1 MKTWIK
7 TNLSKIT
14 LALALTGAVSGV
26 TGLIVGLVA
35 HHKTNDL
42 QYFLDYDYKVHW
54 GGDGTTIWELKT
66 SDEHKISLYFSIK
79 PAYPDNVKWDGIY
92 PDEYFNKKI

>member
-26 TGLIVGLVA
+26 TGLIIGSLA
-35 HHKTNDL
+35 HNQTNGY
-42 QYFLDYDYKVHW
+42 QYF
-54 GGDGTTIWELKT
+54 
-66 SDEHKISLYFSIK
+66 
-79 PAYPDNVKWDGIY
+79 
-92 PDEYFNKKI
+92 

>member
-26 TGLIVGLVA
+26 TGLIIGSIV

-42 QYFLDYDYKVHW
+42 QYYLDYDYIVNW
-54 GGDGTTIWELKT
+54 GGLKQ
-66 SDEHKISLYFSIK
+66 LY
-79 PAYPDNVKWDGIY
+79 GQ
-92 PDEYFNKKI
+92 KKQVLFM

>member
-26 TGLIVGLVA
+26 TGLIIGSIA
-35 HHKTNDL
+35 QNKTSEL
-42 QYFLDYDYKVHW
+42 KYFLNNDHTAVW
-54 GGDGTTIWELKT
+54 GNTTIWEENVGGL
-66 SDEHKISLYFSIK
+66 IK
-79 PAYPDNVKWDGIY
+79 
-92 PDEYFNKKI
+92 

>member
-26 TGLIVGLVA
+26 TGLIIGSIS

-42 QYFLDYDYKVHW
+42 QYYLGHQYNVYW
-54 GGDGTTIWELKT
+54 GGWNNYMVT
-66 SDEHKISLYFSIK
+66 
-79 PAYPDNVKWDGIY
+79 
-92 PDEYFNKKI
+92 

>member
-26 TGLIVGLVA
+26 TGLIIGSIA
-35 HHKTNDL
+35 HNKTNDL
-42 QYFLDYDYKVHW
+42 QYYLDYDGNVHW
-54 GGDGTTIWELKT
+54 GG
-66 SDEHKISLYFSIK
+66 LY
-79 PAYPDNVKWDGIY
+79 DDMR
-92 PDEYFNKKI
+92 KKNRWYS